1 MRKLRATAH
10 GHKCF
15 AARATYRRTV
25 SSRWISQLF
34 VVPGRPEEKSTGRD
48 VYWLIFTHR
57 RRHCEVYDC
66 SIVERRLIC
75 AVVAAMNG
83 QVKRVSSLSNGAHFL
98 EQEVSASLYNHIRFL
113 LLLYSLSH

>member
-1 MRKLRATAH
+1 MGCICSCYTERGQGA
-10 GHKCF
+10 
-15 AARATYRRTV
+15 
-25 SSRWISQLF
+25 SSRSN
-34 VVPGRPEEKSTGRD
+34 D
-48 VYWLIFTHR
+48 LIMFLGAD
-57 RRHCEVYDC
+57 CEVYDC